1 MEFARWAAL
10 PLLCWTLI
18 GADPPKDA
26 SRRLATA
33 LTASTPLLMDLQEL
47 CDGIGGRPTGSPAC
61 NRAIDWGLA
70 KFREIGMDRGAG
82 EEFSIPHR
90 WTPVAAEALVLT
102 PISLAL
108 RIAAAPS
115 TPSTPGGRPVEAR
128 LAL

>member
-26 SRRLATA
+26 PQRLASA
-33 LTASTPLLMDLQEL
+33 LTASTPLLTDMQEL

-70 KFREIGMDRGAG
+70 KFREIGMDRVAA
-82 EEFSIPHR
+82 EEFSIPHH
-90 WTPVAAEALVLT
+90 WTPVAVEAQVLT
-102 PISLAL
+102 PISLGL
-108 RIAAAPS
+108 RVAAAPF
-115 TPSTPGGRPVEAR
+115 TPS
-128 LAL
+128 